1 MIYNLIYK
9 RFLFKV
15 HKQMHMY
22 WITTIKACMKEKY
35 KEMEV
40 IKRKFKLVV
49 SNAILSISIIER
61 IIYHLK

>member
-15 HKQMHMY
+15 YKQMHMY
-22 WITTIKACMKEKY
+22 WVTNIKACMKGKY

-61 IIYHLK
+61 ITYHLK